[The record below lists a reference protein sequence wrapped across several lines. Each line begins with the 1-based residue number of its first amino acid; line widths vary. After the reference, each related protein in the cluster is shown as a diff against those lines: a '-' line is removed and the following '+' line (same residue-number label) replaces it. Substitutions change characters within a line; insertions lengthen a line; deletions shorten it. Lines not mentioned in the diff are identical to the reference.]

1 MNNLIL
7 AVPVLE
13 RLEASGYE
21 AYLVGGS
28 VRDML
33 MNENGM
39 GSGDDSPDVDVTTD
53 ATPEEV
59 TAVFDEFSV
68 AATGLKHGT
77 VTVLIPERGNSG
89 TGGYPVE
96 ITTYRRDGTYS
107 DNRHPDNVEFVT
119 SLEEDLKRRDFTI
132 NAMAMDVR
140 GELHDFHGGRKD
152 LAKGVISAVGDPDR
166 RFNEDALRIMRA
178 LRFAAVLGSDKGK
191 QFEMDTETEAAVFRN
206 KDLLGN
212 VSPER
217 ILVEFRK
224 LIMGRNAGIVIR
236 RYIDVI
242 GIVIPELLVM
252 KGFDQH
258 NPYHRYDIL
267 EHSIRTMEKVRGPEY
282 MKLAALFHDAGKP
295 ETFFLDEDGIG
306 HMYGHPDAGE
316 RIVREIMGRLK
327 ADNATTERVALL
339 VKHHDLFFRKDERL
353 LKKWMNRYGT
363 EVLLEILEVK
373 RADNFA
379 TGNMSEEL
387 AVKFDEI
394 EKMIGEIAASGD
406 CFSLKDLAVDGND
419 LKAIGIKEGKQIGE
433 ILNHLLDKVID
444 EEVANVKEELI
455 AEAQNKCRSY
465 D

>member
-1 MNNLIL
+1 
-7 AVPVLE
+7 
-13 RLEASGYE
+13 
-21 AYLVGGS
+21 
-28 VRDML
+28 
-33 MNENGM
+33 M

-68 AATGLKHGT
+68 VATGLKHGT
-77 VTVLIPERGNSG
+77 VTVLIPGRGNSV

-132 NAMAMDVR
+132 NAMAMDVS
-140 GELHDFHGGRKD
+140 GELQDFHGGRKD
-152 LAKGVISAVGDPDR
+152 LAKGVIRAVGDPDR

-178 LRFAAVLGSDKGK
+178 LRFAAVLASDKEK

-406 CFSLKDLAVDGND
+406 CFSLKDLVVDGND

-444 EEVANVKEELI
+444 GEVANVKEELI

>member
-1 MNNLIL
+1 MIL
-7 AVPVLE
+7 AAPVLK
-13 RLEASGYE
+13 RLEDSGYE

-28 VRDML
+28 VREML
-33 MNENGM
+33 MNGDGM
-39 GSGDDSPDVDVTTD
+39 CSSDDYRDVDVATD
-53 ATPEEV
+53 AAPEEV
-59 TAVFDEFSV
+59 IAVFDEFNV
-68 AATGLKHGT
+68 VETGLKHGT
-77 VTVLIPERGNSG
+77 VTVLMPGNRYCGNER
-89 TGGYPVE
+89 YPVE

-107 DNRHPDNVEFVT
+107 DNRHPDSVEFVT

-132 NAMAMDVR
+132 NAMAMNIR
-140 GELHDFHGGRKD
+140 EELQDFHGGRKD
-152 LAKGVISAVGDPDR
+152 LANGVISAVGDPDR

-178 LRFAAVLGSDKGK
+178 LRFAAVLGRDKKK
-191 QFEMDTETEAAVFRN
+191 QFEIDAETEAALFRN
-206 KDLLGN
+206 RNLLKN

-217 ILVEFRK
+217 ILSEFRK
-224 LIMGRNAGIVIR
+224 LITGWNAGIVIR
-236 RYIDVI
+236 CYVDVI
-242 GIVIPELLVM
+242 GVVIPELLAM

-267 EHSIRTMEKVRGPEY
+267 EHSIRAMEKVRGPEY

-295 ETFFLDEDGIG
+295 ETFFLDGDGIG

-339 VKHHDLFFRKDERL
+339 VKYHDLFFRKDERL

-387 AVKFDEI
+387 ALKFDEI
-394 EKMIGEIAASGD
+394 EEMIGEIAASGD

-419 LKAIGIKEGKQIGE
+419 LKAVGIKEGKQIGE
-433 ILNHLLDKVID
+433 ILSHLLDKVID
-444 EEVANVKEELI
+444 GEVGNVKEELI
-455 AEAQNKCRSY
+455 AEVQDKCRSN